1 MSPRAAGGDG
11 RGSRRRHPTIVD
23 VAERAGVSKS
33 LVSLVLRNAPNVSD
47 EKRAAVTKAAEE
59 IGYRPNAVAH
69 ILLTPKYPAAAQ
81 DPLADLQQVLY
92 LGALLAT

>member
-1 MSPRAAGGDG
+1 MSPRAAGSDG

-33 LVSLVLRNAPNVSD
+33 LVSLVLRDAPNVSD

-59 IGYRPNAVAH
+59 IGYRPNA
-69 ILLTPKYPAAAQ
+69 AARRRRFRSCR
-81 DPLADLQQVLY
+81 AD
-92 LGALLAT
+92 